1 MAGMMTERSAALS
14 KDPELAQRLL
24 RQEQQNYIQ
33 QGEETEEDFFRA
45 GQQQQSSREKAGSEE
60 VEESGD
66 MGGRGVEEL
75 CTVSWKEGEE
85 ISWKEGEEISWNE
98 GEEAISGQE
107 EQDVDVKEVDL
118 PNDEE
123 GDEKGGAQL
132 FSQSGDAAS
141 AIVQK

>member
-45 GQQQQSSREKAGSEE
+45 GQQQQSGREKAGSDE

-66 MGGRGVEEL
+66 IGGRGVEEL

-85 ISWKEGEEISWNE
+85 
-98 GEEAISGQE
+98 AISSQE
-107 EQDVDVKEVDL
+107 SDVKKVDL

-123 GDEKGGAQL
+123 GDEKGAQL

-141 AIVQK
+141 AV

>member
-45 GQQQQSSREKAGSEE
+45 GQQQQSGREKAGSDE

-85 ISWKEGEEISWNE
+85 
-98 GEEAISGQE
+98 AISSQE
-107 EQDVDVKEVDL
+107 EQEVDVKEVDL

>member
-45 GQQQQSSREKAGSEE
+45 GQQQQSEREKAGSEE

-85 ISWKEGEEISWNE
+85 ISWKEGEEVSWKE
-98 GEEAISGQE
+98 GEEAISSQE
-107 EQDVDVKEVDL
+107 EQESDVKKVDL

-123 GDEKGGAQL
+123 GDEKGAQL

>member
-45 GQQQQSSREKAGSEE
+45 GQQQQSEREKAGSEE

-85 ISWKEGEEISWNE
+85 ISWKEGEE
-98 GEEAISGQE
+98 AISSQE
-107 EQDVDVKEVDL
+107 EQEGDVKEVDL
-118 PNDEE
+118 SNDEE
-123 GDEKGGAQL
+123 GHEKGGAQL

>member
-45 GQQQQSSREKAGSEE
+45 GQQQQSKAGSDE

-85 ISWKEGEEISWNE
+85 ISWKEGEEVSWKEGEEVSWKE
-98 GEEAISGQE
+98 GEEAISVVHIGHTS
-107 EQDVDVKEVDL
+107 
-118 PNDEE
+118 
-123 GDEKGGAQL
+123 GAEPE
-132 FSQSGDAAS
+132 AS
-141 AIVQK
+141 SLRMYAL